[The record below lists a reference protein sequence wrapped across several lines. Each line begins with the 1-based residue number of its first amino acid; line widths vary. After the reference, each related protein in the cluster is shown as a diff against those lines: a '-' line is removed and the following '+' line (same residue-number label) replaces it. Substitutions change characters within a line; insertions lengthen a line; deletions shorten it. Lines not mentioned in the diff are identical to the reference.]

1 MKPIRIVLVAVVGL
15 GIPFALRGAPEKAE
29 VQVRLQEPWREG
41 YQGEDVNGKHVIAMW
56 TFDEA
61 VGDEVKVIADVSGNN
76 HSGKL
81 LGAEINP
88 DGKFGACLESF
99 PGWPVI
105 DERHAVMVKNHAAL
119 SPGGAFTVE
128 MWIRPGEKMEGYS
141 GAVLLDKKYVSDN
154 DYKFSFG
161 GAKEGDRRMLQVELG
176 FGRKSVTWHS
186 DRTSFETGKWRH
198 VAFTYN
204 GLGTVQF
211 FVDGQYAGGETV
223 DGLGGI
229 APGTKD
235 LSIGDR
241 YGSNYHG
248 FPGCIDQVRLSSG
261 ILEFRPV
268 QIERMSDRGNFL
280 RMEKDA
286 ELRFRVTNLQRKA
299 LRQSE
304 FAVTVGTQQGERH
317 QLPELASGK
326 FREISFPL
334 DTRMRPDRYQ
344 VSAAFSAAG
353 DVAFEVGES
362 FPVSIVARKL
372 PNEFP
377 VVMWGGGLKEL
388 DRLKEI
394 GFTHALGGRADYGKI
409 WQAGEPGVPNEEQRL
424 RETRQDLD
432 RALAEG
438 LTFASQSAPAVYL
451 RSNEAYQRVD
461 REGKPFK
468 GQEDVCALFPEIQ
481 KFCYNVGVSMAG
493 GYGDLPA
500 YGGALLHTEVRG
512 HSRPCFHKHDLE
524 AFRIASGLEIPAE
537 AHSQRGVDYR
547 KLKDFP
553 KDRVIADDD
562 PIYTYYRWFWK
573 TGDGW
578 NQLNSELDRGL
589 KTSKRSDFWTWYDPA
604 VRVAATYGSGGD
616 VDVLSQWTY
625 SYPDPIRIGL
635 ATDELLTMAGGAAIK
650 QDVMKMTQIIWY
662 RSQTAPMPKKGKK
675 GPEWQAAWER
685 EQPEAAFITIP
696 PMQLREAFWTK
707 IARPIKGIMYHG
719 WQSLVPTGTDGAY
732 RYTHPETQYE
742 LARLIREVVQPL
754 GPTLKTVPGVK
765 SDIAFYENFAS
776 QMYAGRGT
784 YGWNGGWTGDVYH
797 LLMWAGLQP
806 EVVYDETVVEQGLD
820 GYKMLVMPDSDVVT
834 RSVLEKIKAFQAQGG
849 IVIGDANLTPA
860 LKPDIVLDL
869 YKRTGLAAV
878 DKAELQARAATLRA
892 TLTQGKYEPYLATS
906 NPEVVPYRRRY
917 AETDYVFL
925 VNDHREPGD
934 YVGHHGRVMENGL
947 PSEARVSIRRE
958 SGFGYDLVSH
968 QAVAFRREGDQL
980 VLDVELGPG
989 EGKMLMVTPVAI
1001 GGVRISP
1008 PESAMRG
1015 DRKSITIEVT
1025 DSDGKVVDAAI
1036 PLQIRVEDS
1045 EGRKAE
1051 NSGYWTTEHG
1061 KVGVV
1066 IDVAPNDREGIWKVT
1081 ARELASGHSSSVFFR
1096 VGEQPDSVNPGKLEK
1111 GAGNAVQPK
1120 G

>member
-1 MKPIRIVLVAVVGL
+1 MI
-15 GIPFALRGAPEKAE
+15 AL
-29 VQVRLQEPWREG
+29 
-41 YQGEDVNGKHVIAMW
+41 W

-61 VGDEVKVIADVSGNN
+61 AGDGGEVVADASGNN

-81 LGAEINP
+81 LGAKINP
-88 DGKFGACLESF
+88 EGKFGASLESF
-99 PGWPVI
+99 PGWPVV
-105 DERHAVMVKNHAAL
+105 DERHAMMVKSHKSL
-119 SPGGAFTVE
+119 SPDGAFTAE
-128 MWIRPGEKMEGYS
+128 MWINPGEKMEGYP
-141 GAVLLDKKYVSDN
+141 GAVLLDKKYVSDK

-161 GAKEGDRRMLQVELG
+161 GTKEGDRRTLRVELG
-176 FGRKSVTWHS
+176 FGRKSVTWRS
-186 DRTSFETGKWRH
+186 DRTSFEIGKWRH
-198 VAFTYN
+198 VAFTYD
-204 GLGTVQF
+204 GLGTVRF
-211 FVDGQYAGGETV
+211 FVDGQDAGGGTV

-229 APGTKD
+229 APGTRD

-241 YGSNYHG
+241 FGSLYHG
-248 FPGCIDQVRLSSG
+248 FPGRIDQVRLSEG
-261 ILEFRPV
+261 VLEFRPV
-268 QIERMSDRGNFL
+268 HIERISDRSNFL

-286 ELRFRVTNLQRKA
+286 ELRFRVTNLQRRA
-299 LRQSE
+299 LQESV
-304 FAVTVGTQQGERH
+304 FTVTVGTQKSERH

-326 FREISFPL
+326 FRDISFPL

-344 VSAAFSAAG
+344 VTADFSAPGAS
-353 DVAFEVGES
+353 AFQMEQS

-377 VVMWGGGLKEL
+377 VVMWGGGLREL

-409 WQAGEPGVPNEEQRL
+409 WQAGEAVAPNAEERM
-424 RETRQDLD
+424 RATRRDLD
-432 RALAEG
+432 RALAKG

-451 RSNEAYQRVD
+451 RGNEKYQRVD
-461 REGKPFK
+461 REGKPFE
-468 GQEDVCALFPEIQ
+468 GRPDVCALYPEIQ
-481 KFCYNVGVSMAG
+481 KFCYNVGVSMAE

-573 TGDGW
+573 RGDGW
-578 NQLNSELDRGL
+578 NRLNSELNRGL
-589 KTSKRSDFWTWYDPA
+589 KTATRSDFWTWYDPA
-604 VRVAATYGSGGD
+604 VRVATTYGSGGD

-635 ATDELLTMAGGAAIK
+635 ATDELLTMAAGAATK

-675 GPEWQAAWER
+675 RPEWQAAWER
-685 EQPEAAFITIP
+685 EQPEAPFITIP

-719 WQSLVPTGTDGAY
+719 WQSLVPTDSDSGY
-732 RYTHPETQYE
+732 RYTHQETQYE
-742 LARLIREVVQPL
+742 LARLIREVVEPL

-776 QMYAGRGT
+776 QMYARRGT
-784 YGWNGGWTGDVYH
+784 YGWNGGWTGDMYH
-797 LLMWAGLQP
+797 VLMWAGLQP
-806 EVVYDETVVEQGLD
+806 EVLYDETVVEKGLD
-820 GYKMLVMPDSDVVT
+820 GYKILVMPDSDVIT
-834 RSVLEKIKAFQAQGG
+834 RSVLEKVKAFQAGGG
-849 IVIGDANLTPA
+849 IVVADANLTPA
-860 LKPDIVLDL
+860 LKPDIAVDL
-869 YKRTGLAAV
+869 YRRTGLAAA
-878 DKAELQARAATLRA
+878 DKAELQARAVKLKAALA
-892 TLTQGKYEPYLATS
+892 KGKYEPYLASS

-925 VNDHREPGD
+925 VNDHREPGR

-947 PSEARVSIRRE
+947 PSKAEVSLDRE
-958 SGFGYDLVSH
+958 SGFGYDLVAH
-968 QAVAFRREGDQL
+968 QAVPFRQEDGQL

-989 EGKMLMVTPVAI
+989 AGKMLMVTPAAI
-1001 GGVRISP
+1001 GGVKISP
-1008 PESAMRG
+1008 PESAMLG
-1015 DRKSITIEVT
+1015 DRKNITIEVV
-1025 DSDGKVVDAAI
+1025 DNDGGLLDAAI
-1036 PLQIRVEDS
+1036 PVEIQIEDS
-1045 EGRKAE
+1045 QGRKAE
-1051 NSGYWTTEHG
+1051 NSGFWTTEHG

-1066 IDVAPNDREGIWKVT
+1066 IDLAPNDHEGVWKIT
-1081 ARELASGHSSSVFFR
+1081 ARELASGLSSAAYFR
-1096 VGEQPDSVNPGKLEK
+1096 VGVKPDPANPGKLEE
-1111 GAGNAVQPK
+1111 GAGDAVQPK